1 VVARTNILRA
11 LVLVIVGGCGGSED
25 QPDAGLLK
33 PCKEMGGSAC
43 FQLPTAPVSTREG
56 APSALGCG
64 FVPRPAPSAVT
75 FSGTVRQFGSSTK
88 LIPNASIKLYGSAD
102 YGTPLA
108 TTTSDATDATY
119 SITVPAGTDRL
130 YGEFSG
136 AGYLTIYPED
146 VRVDLTMGDLTMFNL
161 QLVTPDIIEGAAIPV
176 KEIWDP
182 ESAVFAGTA
191 YDCDRLIIMHAAI
204 VVSTVQGQ
212 RAFAPGVSVYYGAA
226 GAAPIAISPDD
237 RADTNDNGA
246 FALFH
251 LKPGTQ
257 LYAQSWGFVDAAAQ
271 AKGEAGLTLIAEH
284 PLKVVPNTTGNVS
297 LWAR

>member
-1 VVARTNILRA
+1 VERTNIVRV
-11 LVLVIVGGCGGSED
+11 LVLVLVGCGGGD
-25 QPDAGLLK
+25 VQPDASLLK

-64 FVPRPAPSAVT
+64 YVPKPAPSTVT
-75 FSGTVRQFGSSTK
+75 FSGVVRQYGSSTK
-88 LIPNASIKLYGSAD
+88 LAPNATIKLYGSSD
-102 YGTPLA
+102 YATPLA

-119 SITVPAGTDRL
+119 SITVPAGTEDRL
-130 YGEFSG
+130 YGEFSA
-136 AGYLTIYPED
+136 AGFLTIYPED
-146 VRVDLTMGDLTMFNL
+146 VRVDMTMDHTMFNL
-161 QLVTPDIIEGAAIPV
+161 QMVTPDIIEGAAIPV

-191 YDCDRLIIMHAAI
+191 YDCNGLVIMHAAI
-204 VVSTVQGQ
+204 TVSTVQGQ
-212 RAFAPGVSVYYGAA
+212 RAFAPGATVYYGAA

-237 RADTNDNGA
+237 RGDTNDNGA

-251 LKPGTQ
+251 LKPGAQ

-271 AKGEAGLTLIAEH
+271 AMGEAGLTLIAEH
-284 PLKVVPNTTGNVS
+284 PLKVVANTAGNVS
-297 LWAR
+297 LWAK

>member
-1 VVARTNILRA
+1 
-11 LVLVIVGGCGGSED
+11 LVIVVGCGGGED

-43 FQLPTAPVSTREG
+43 FQLPTAPISTREG
-56 APSALGCG
+56 AASALNCY
-64 FVPRPAPSAVT
+64 VPRPAPASVT
-75 FSGTVRQFGSSTK
+75 FSGVVRQFGSSTK
-88 LIPNASIKLYGSAD
+88 LVTNATIKLYGSPD
-102 YGTPLA
+102 YATPIA
-108 TTTSDATDATY
+108 TTTSSATDATY
-119 SITVPAGTDRL
+119 SITVPAGTERL

-136 AGYLTIYPED
+136 ADYLTIYPED
-146 VRVDLTMGDLTMFNL
+146 VRPDLTMGDLTMFNL
-161 QLVTPDIIEGAAIPV
+161 QMVTPDIIEGAAIPV
-176 KEIWDP
+176 KELWDP

-191 YDCDRLIIMHAAI
+191 LDCNGLIIMHAAV

-226 GAAPIAISPDD
+226 GAAPIAIPPDD

-257 LYAQSWGFVDAAAQ
+257 LYAQSWGFIDAAAQ
-271 AKGEAGLTLIAEH
+271 AKGEAGLTLISEH
-284 PLKVVPNTTGNVS
+284 PLKVVPNTAGNIS
-297 LWAR
+297 LWAK